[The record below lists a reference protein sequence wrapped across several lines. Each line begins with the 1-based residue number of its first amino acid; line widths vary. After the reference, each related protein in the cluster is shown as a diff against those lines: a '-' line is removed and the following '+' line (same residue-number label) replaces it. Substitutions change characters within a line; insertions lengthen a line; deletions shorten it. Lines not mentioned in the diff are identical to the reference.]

1 MIAAPGSWA
10 AVDPDDFGL
19 TAEGFAQLFPDLE
32 QEMIDQ
38 MVAGLAQGAIL
49 VAYDMVE
56 GQSNVNI
63 QRIPGKAPFSVLE
76 VEVPRQLAALGAEGV
91 ESAVVDTA
99 AGEALRIEYSL
110 DVALPG
116 QAEAITTY
124 GVQFYVPIDGQTYVV
139 TVSGDE
145 DIRDVGDQMIDTLH
159 TT

>member
-1 MIAAPGSWA
+1 MTVSSIAAPDSWA

-19 TAEGFAQLFPDLE
+19 TAEEFAQLFPDLE
-32 QEMIDQ
+32 PEMIDQ

-56 GQSNVNI
+56 RPVERQHPAH
-63 QRIPGKAPFSVLE
+63 PGGGTLEVLE

-116 QAEAITTY
+116 QADVDHDLWGPVLRPDRRPDLRRHGQRGRGRSATSAI
-124 GVQFYVPIDGQTYVV
+124 
-139 TVSGDE
+139 
-145 DIRDVGDQMIDTLH
+145 R
-159 TT
+159 